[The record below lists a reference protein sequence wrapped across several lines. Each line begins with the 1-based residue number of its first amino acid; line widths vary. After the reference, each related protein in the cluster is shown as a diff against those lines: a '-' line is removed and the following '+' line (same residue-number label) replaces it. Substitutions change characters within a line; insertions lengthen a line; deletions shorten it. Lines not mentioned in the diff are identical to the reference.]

1 MKHFKQSAREI
12 SYAYSAQTFRGR
24 AFIKI
29 LENITGRLSLIKRA
43 KGYKNE
49 LAGGDDFFNIMFRRY
64 GLSLELLDGAFNTIP
79 KDGPLILIANHP
91 FGILDGLIL
100 GYILSKSR
108 KDYKILAHKVFSRFR
123 QNIAKN

>member
-64 GLSLELLDGAFNTIP
+64 GLSLEILDGAFSTIP
-79 KDGPLILIANHP
+79 KNGPLILIANHP
-91 FGILDGLIL
+91 FGILDGLVQYFKMVKHL
-100 GYILSKSR
+100 
-108 KDYKILAHKVFSRFR
+108 KDKEKE
-123 QNIAKN
+123 